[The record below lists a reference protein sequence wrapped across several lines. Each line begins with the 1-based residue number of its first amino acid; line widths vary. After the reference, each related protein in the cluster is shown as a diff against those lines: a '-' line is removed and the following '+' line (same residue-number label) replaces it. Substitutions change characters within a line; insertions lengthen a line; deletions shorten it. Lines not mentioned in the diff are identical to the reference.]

1 MATETAPTLADVEAA
16 RTRLA
21 GKGVRVTPLY
31 ASETFGR
38 MTGRPV
44 HLKAE
49 TLQRTG
55 SFKIRGAVNKIGSL
69 TEAERKAGVVAASAG
84 NHGQA
89 VAWAAREAGMS
100 PTSRSLARRSCI
112 RSRIPT

>member
-16 RTRLA
+16 RERLT
-21 GKGVRVTPLY
+21 GKGVRLTPLY
-31 ASETFGR
+31 VSETFGR

-55 SFKIRGAVNKIGSL
+55 SFKIRGAINKIEAL
-69 TEAERKAGVVAASAG
+69 TDEERKAGG
-84 NHGQA
+84 RR
-89 VAWAAREAGMS
+89 RE
-100 PTSRSLARRSCI
+100 RR
-112 RSRIPT
+112 

>member
-16 RTRLA
+16 RERLA

-31 ASETFGR
+31 ASETFSR

-44 HLKAE
+44 QLKAE

-55 SFKIRGAVNKIGSL
+55 SFKIRGAVNKIAL
-69 TEAERKAGVVAASAG
+69 AERGSARG
-84 NHGQA
+84 GRRRGQRGQPRPGGR
-89 VAWAAREAGMS
+89 VGG
-100 PTSRSLARRSCI
+100 P
-112 RSRIPT
+112 